1 MSTQENQNPETP
13 DATGTPGTGAPPA
26 QGDAATAGATGAPPK
41 KRGRKSNA
49 ERARLLEEQIKSGN
63 SSAGS
68 SSGASSQKKSSRGK
82 TSFTQ
87 EQVST
92 LANQI
97 VGVHMIISKVTGLP
111 EMIIAPNEGEA
122 LAKSVTMVMEE
133 YGFEISGKT
142 GAAIQ
147 LFATAAM
154 VYAPRIFAINARA
167 KRDKPL
173 DVTVHE
179 SNPAADTAG

>member
-1 MSTQENQNPETP
+1 MSAQENQNPETP
-13 DATGTPGTGAPPA
+13 DTTGTPGTGAPA
-26 QGDAATAGATGAPPK
+26 QEATTPPTQGPK

-49 ERARLLEEQIKSGN
+49 ERARLLEEQITSGKS
-63 SSAGS
+63 A
-68 SSGASSQKKSSRGK
+68 GASSGGAQQKKSSKSK

-87 EQVST
+87 DQVST

-97 VGVHMIISKVTGLP
+97 VGVHLIVSKVTGLP
-111 EMIIAPNEGEA
+111 EMMIAREEGEA

-154 VYAPRIFAINARA
+154 VYGPRVLAINARA
-167 KRDKPL
+167 KRAKPI
-173 DVTVHE
+173 DVEAHD
-179 SNPAADTAG
+179 NPDPAANSAG

>member
-1 MSTQENQNPETP
+1 MSTQENQTPQTP
-13 DATGTPGTGAPPA
+13 DATGTPGTGAPA
-26 QGDAATAGATGAPPK
+26 QGDFATAGATGAPPK

-63 SSAGS
+63 A
-68 SSGASSQKKSSRGK
+68 SSGASSDGAGAKKKSSRGK

-92 LANQI
+92 LASQI

-111 EMIIAPNEGEA
+111 EMVIAPNEGEA

-133 YGFEISGKT
+133 YGFEITGKT

-167 KRDKPL
+167 KREKPL
-173 DVTVHE
+173 DVTIHE
-179 SNPAADTAG
+179 SNPSADTAG